1 MLVVFPHRVFH
12 WAGSAQLVAWHNISA
27 LQSTRELH
35 IFRCRQGS
43 VTCPVTCCG
52 CDQYL
57 AAVLPS
63 LSRHDVYHGTEWQC
77 DSVTVWGWSVWCH
90 HVDLLS
96 VAARPR
102 LIPLCEGDGGPGGG
116 RPDTTGAACALCS
129 PPLSTT
135 TAASPACRH
144 FLQDPPSLQWCTC
157 SQRTKLWNA
166 EWLVQASCR
175 TWRRADMEKFAGRG
189 RQKTDCRLQTSARD
203 YVTPGTSQGTI
214 TRTGTFTN
222 KDHRVWW

>member
-1 MLVVFPHRVFH
+1 MCTM
-12 WAGSAQLVAWHNISA
+12 G
-27 LQSTRELH
+27 QS
-35 IFRCRQGS
+35 
-43 VTCPVTCCG
+43 
-52 CDQYL
+52 
-57 AAVLPS
+57 
-63 LSRHDVYHGTEWQC
+63 

-102 LIPLCEGDGGPGGG
+102 LIPLCEWRRAG
-116 RPDTTGAACALCS
+116 RGQAGHTGAACALCS
-129 PPLSTT
+129 PLFTT